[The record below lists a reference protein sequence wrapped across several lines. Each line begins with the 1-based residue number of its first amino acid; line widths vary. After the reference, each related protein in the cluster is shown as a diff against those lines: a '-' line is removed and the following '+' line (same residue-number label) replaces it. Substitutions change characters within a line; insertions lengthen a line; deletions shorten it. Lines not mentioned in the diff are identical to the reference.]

1 MKWSH
6 RTCVTVICEYHT
18 WNPHVIEISLR
29 HRSHT
34 ILTHLGRYTLSLMPL
49 AHLIRV
55 SRNDKVPILSSL
67 GHSRY
72 LKRLKVHLDIAYIAE
87 NWKHCNKIIFKCVN
101 NAVRFIFIFFLNKV
115 LVGPVNSARDP
126 LNST

>member
-1 MKWSH
+1 MKGSH
-6 RTCVTVICEYHT
+6 RTCVSVICEYHT

-72 LKRLKVHLDIAYIAE
+72 LKRLKVRLDIAYFAE